1 MAWLSL
7 RRASA
12 GMSVDG
18 SGCFCCGESGAGMGV
33 DGNGCFE
40 LRRKSAGMRGCLF
53 FMNKQSRDACR
64 LPWKFAIAQMFVQVR
79 LD

>member
-1 MAWLSL
+1 MVWLSL

-33 DGNGCFE
+33 DGNGCE
-40 LRRKSAGMRGCLF
+40 EKVQGCGDVCF
-53 FMNKQSRDACR
+53 S
-64 LPWKFAIAQMFVQVR
+64 
-79 LD
+79 